1 MSTGFVLNIPQEMIN
16 RLEDADKKIEK
27 LAKTSEDA
35 QVRIVS
41 AFKSMS
47 TNGVDAFIQ
56 RLDVA
61 QQKLAQ
67 LGGTQINMGINANT
81 SGFQQLIDAI
91 NNLSQASKTNITIN
105 GLGTV
110 GNQTQTAIDAI
121 NKLMATLQQL
131 QQMGGQQFLGGVN
144 NLGRQ
149 TLREM
154 NKEARKMQK
163 TMQDLD
169 TAIQNYGI
177 SATDLANKLQQARQA
192 QQQFNDAAKQ
202 QAQADVSGL
211 IGMKGQQTTL
221 NELKNYANE
230 LKRTMANLDPKS
242 QEWKKLNDIYKQ
254 TNREIK
260 NIQNSMKDVQKQSRS
275 LMDISGQL
283 ARRLALVFSVSQITG
298 YVKKLIEVRGE
309 FELQQRSLQAILQ
322 NKDEANRIWQQTVDL
337 AVRSTFRVK
346 ELVSYTKQLA
356 AYRIESDKLFET
368 NKMLADISAGLGVDM
383 QRLILAFGQ
392 VRSAAYLRGTELRQ
406 FTEAG
411 IPILE
416 QLAQYFTELEGR
428 AVSVGDVFERVSKRM
443 VSFADVEEIFKR
455 MTSEGGTFYRMQEI
469 QAETLKGMWSNLK
482 DSVDI
487 MIDSIGR
494 ANEDTLKGSLK
505 FVKELVDNYKDLVD
519 VIKAWAIAL
528 SPVITVTA
536 LSRVATSKLG
546 MAIYG
551 VATQTQW
558 SFNILQKWEAGLVRI
573 TNKSAILGG
582 TLKVLSKALAGL
594 GIGAVIF
601 GIGALVKGLSN
612 AYLKATELSRANKRL
627 KESWEGIFAEDS
639 AELEK
644 SASGYTDLIMR
655 LREANE
661 GSQDRKNII
670 NRLNNE
676 YGQYLDFVVDEKT
689 SLDQLADSYDTVI
702 KRMKEKAS
710 LATYEEGVAA
720 IEREYT
726 TALKNAR
733 EEFYD
738 IFEGASVRLK
748 GNKLG
753 DNFKAII
760 PTKQDIDN
768 IYALLQQK
776 VESLNKDQMDSLAEQ
791 QQLIQ
796 GIVAGYYG
804 EEYFLSRD
812 YADAIDLINILI
824 ERKEKEVELQKEID
838 ARFKETLSS
847 RKANLRYQEIENKY
861 TLQKQQVLAKNQVD
875 EVLADIDKELGLV
888 IEDINKLSD
897 FDVKK
902 ILDALAKQF
911 ELNKIKLQFD
921 FDLISEQKYNEER
934 NKIINWATLTTKSI
948 NESITSQL
956 GGIFSEEEL
965 SKVLVTEEKQAKGM
979 ASILKDI
986 ESAWKAQ
993 NETIAQQ
1000 ISLKSEGL
1008 VADEKLLERAIR
1020 MEELYRKVADI
1031 LGIELK
1037 YTERLSEESR
1047 NAINA
1052 MLPEEYQISLEAAY
1066 GGIDSILKGLKDK
1079 ETEHLNV
1086 IEQLNE
1092 QKKNGLPID
1101 EERLRLAEEAYW
1113 WTKKTQDLLDPKAKT
1128 AISES
1133 KVTEINAKLEEKYQ
1147 IDSIDRTKDEVT
1159 LLQEANTERQNAIAY
1174 LEQLKNQKAQ
1184 GLTVSQAELDLA
1196 KKDVE
1201 QYTLLWKLLGG
1212 IEKDK
1217 TRTESLMDE
1226 RIKVV
1231 DDMNRA
1237 YKDLNKTLSKAE
1249 SLEGAFAKYKDAFQ
1263 KAYADTTLLPKNFG
1277 SMTAEQFIKEF
1288 NFTTEDG
1295 MVGFFD
1301 KLIAYAKKTSEK
1313 VDVELAKG
1321 DYIMETRLEIQKGED
1336 QKLYDEIQE
1345 MFDQYDLS
1353 LELKN
1358 LGIPPKLGES
1368 LFGVKSS
1375 TLKELRESVTDAFM
1389 GVEFYNERIKDAGKL
1404 MEDTFNGNVDLLNR
1418 KLIPAQ
1424 QLAAKG
1430 WQDVGDGLA
1439 TVFSSSYSVTD
1450 ASGKQVDILVTPIL
1464 PDGTVMSEKE
1474 LEEYISKNLE
1484 GAKDVLKADKKGIV
1498 IHAGVDM
1505 DEGMGEYLHSLQ
1517 EVFYASDMLSED
1529 QKKKF
1534 KDFLDKI
1541 ADMEDK
1547 AAKERMKTYVEYA
1560 RSAIGERAKIKLE
1573 ELKKLKEIEE
1583 TFAEKEGDSEET
1595 KKYKREQKQL
1605 ASEKAQKESSDA
1617 MQKLEWEDF
1626 QKSDMFVNIFE
1637 DLDGASDALLNHMIQ
1652 KLQEFKNEWTDM
1664 PLEDMKK
1671 IVDKI
1676 NELQMALVENNPWEA
1691 YKKSKEAVK
1700 DAMKGA
1706 TFESEDAKTTF
1717 GDGKSQSAFMQA
1729 LQLENVY
1736 QEQKK
1741 LNAQEELGYLETAL
1755 RIKEGQATEE
1765 EKILEKQEDYNKY
1778 LRMSPSELKKQISA
1792 QKTIVKNAEDI
1803 LSANEETLTES
1814 QKQAKALLK
1823 QADNLGKAQ
1832 QMANDLYD
1840 AFSGLAEALGADS
1853 DSPAA
1858 IFADMGMNMLNTVLN
1873 TIQLQIQLN
1882 AATVAANGL
1891 GIAMNTAMG
1900 VVGWIVMA
1908 IQLVVQAI
1916 TAIVNYADKQKE
1928 KEIERLAKRVED
1940 LKEKFEDLSE
1950 AIDEAWSTSQLT
1962 AYKNELDQ
1970 TYKMAIAAQKAI
1982 VAARADEKEVRNGKT
1997 DSEEYKQWEEA
2008 KKELQELEQEYA
2020 EATQDIYTKVTGG
2033 ILDSV
2038 HDAAREFTDAWWDA
2052 FVETGDGL
2060 SGLEEN
2066 FNEMFL
2072 NLAKNQAAMQITGA
2086 FADRWKKDLEKYI
2099 NADDTELTKDEA
2111 KKWAEEVRRTMPELS
2126 AALEGYLGAFK
2137 DMAPAE
2143 GAGLSGLQKGIQGI
2157 TEDQADILAAYWNSV
2172 RGYTA
2177 SIDSK
2182 MDLILANM
2190 GAGAEENPML
2200 EQIRMQTGYLRDIK
2214 NTLYWAATSEASA
2227 LYVRLTKDSLPR

>member
-1 MSTGFVLNIPQEMIN
+1 MSTGFVLNIPQEMLN

-35 QVRIVS
+35 QIRIVS
-41 AFKSMS
+41 AFKSMT

-67 LGGTQINMGINANT
+67 LGGTQINMGVNANT
-81 SGFQQLIDAI
+81 SGLQQLIDAI

-154 NKEARKMQK
+154 NREARKMQK

-337 AVRSTFRVK
+337 AVRSPFRVK

-487 MIDSIGR
+487 MVNDIGKENESTLKSSLSLVKQLVDNWRSVKAVIETAGISLMAYFGVDVLRKIGR
-494 ANEDTLKGSLK
+494 GIKALYATISAHPLLAIVSVLGLIATAIWRVREAQNALTAAMSEVDNEILGSLEEGIGLYHK
-505 FVKELVDNYKDLVD
+505 LAEAVNDATKSSEERNKALDNLKSRFQDILPDQYLELEYIKQIGDNYKDAEKAMTDYYDAKAQAQKKDRIEGLYTKELDTDTSELISATRD
-519 VIKAWAIAL
+519 V
-528 SPVITVTA
+528 V
-536 LSRVATSKLG
+536 SKLG
-546 MAIYG
+546 EKGIISGEM
-551 VATQTQW
+551 QTAML
-558 SFNILQKWEAGLVRI
+558 SGISGIVNKVVEDVKAGKIDANIERI
-573 TNKSAILGG
+573 QSAIFSKLEDYAGYEGYLYGKISESPSLGLLNFG
-582 TLKVLSKALAGL
+582 EQVSDVTDTLREYLSALEDIQGLPYETYGQKVAGEWLNKEKESLREISDIYKKLLSLYSKYSKATDEDKVDIADDISLAMSQVPEKL
-594 GIGAVIF
+594 
-601 GIGALVKGLSN
+601 N
-612 AYLKATELSRANKRL
+612 AYLPLLQESVDKMKGIAEKGAFEFTASMQTLESDFIEGLATIVRGSSIAGETILDGVDKNMIQEVFDNLQEGIKEASDNLDMTPFQNAVVGGARQIAAKFGQDVNIFEKFIPNQ
-627 KESWEGIFAEDS
+627 KESLSNIRQEVKSQIES
-639 AELEK
+639 YESQILE
-644 SASGYTDLIMR
+644 M
-655 LREANE
+655 
-661 GSQDRKNII
+661 Q
-670 NRLNNE
+670 
-676 YGQYLDFVVDEKT
+676 T
-689 SLDQLADSYDTVI
+689 SLT
-702 KRMKEKAS
+702 
-710 LATYEEGVAA
+710 
-720 IEREYT
+720 
-726 TALKNAR
+726 
-733 EEFYD
+733 
-738 IFEGASVRLK
+738 
-748 GNKLG
+748 
-753 DNFKAII
+753 
-760 PTKQDIDN
+760 
-768 IYALLQQK
+768 
-776 VESLNKDQMDSLAEQ
+776 
-791 QQLIQ
+791 Q
-796 GIVAGYYG
+796 GMYV
-804 EEYFLSRD
+804 
-812 YADAIDLINILI
+812 
-824 ERKEKEVELQKEID
+824 
-838 ARFKETLSS
+838 
-847 RKANLRYQEIENKY
+847 
-861 TLQKQQVLAKNQVD
+861 
-875 EVLADIDKELGLV
+875 
-888 IEDINKLSD
+888 
-897 FDVKK
+897 
-902 ILDALAKQF
+902 
-911 ELNKIKLQFD
+911 
-921 FDLISEQKYNEER
+921 
-934 NKIINWATLTTKSI
+934 
-948 NESITSQL
+948 
-956 GGIFSEEEL
+956 
-965 SKVLVTEEKQAKGM
+965 
-979 ASILKDI
+979 
-986 ESAWKAQ
+986 
-993 NETIAQQ
+993 
-1000 ISLKSEGL
+1000 
-1008 VADEKLLERAIR
+1008 
-1020 MEELYRKVADI
+1020 
-1031 LGIELK
+1031 
-1037 YTERLSEESR
+1037 LSEEVL
-1047 NAINA
+1047 NNT
-1052 MLPEEYQISLEAAY
+1052 Q
-1066 GGIDSILKGLKDK
+1066 
-1079 ETEHLNV
+1079 ET
-1086 IEQLNE
+1086 IKSMTEQLPAL
-1092 QKKNGLPID
+1092 KAF
-1101 EERLRLAEEAYW
+1101 LAF
-1113 WTKKTQDLLDPKAKT
+1113 
-1128 AISES
+1128 
-1133 KVTEINAKLEEKYQ
+1133 
-1147 IDSIDRTKDEVT
+1147 
-1159 LLQEANTERQNAIAY
+1159 
-1174 LEQLKNQKAQ
+1174 
-1184 GLTVSQAELDLA
+1184 
-1196 KKDVE
+1196 
-1201 QYTLLWKLLGG
+1201 LGEM
-1212 IEKDK
+1212 EKDK
-1217 TRTESLMDE
+1217 GRKDNTIEE

-1231 DDMNRA
+1231 DQMNA
-1237 YKDLNKTLSKAE
+1237 KYKELNKTLSKTE
-1249 SLEGAFAKYKDAFQ
+1249 SLEGAFEAYKDAFAT
-1263 KAYADTTLLPKNFG
+1263 AYGREDVRQMSAADFAKNVL
-1277 SMTAEQFIKEF
+1277 
-1288 NFTTEDG
+1288 NFPDEDA
-1295 MVGFFD
+1295 V
-1301 KLIAYAKKTSEK
+1301 IAWL
-1313 VDVELAKG
+1313 DNLAKTVKDKEDKFKVQMAKG
-1321 DYIMETRLEIQKGED
+1321 KFEMDVKVRLKQED
-1336 QKLYDEIQE
+1336 DKELLDDVQE
-1345 MFDQYDLS
+1345 LFDQYDLS
-1353 LELKN
+1353 LELKKLN
-1358 LGIPPKLGES
+1358 IPPDLAKS
-1368 LFGVKSS
+1368 LFDVDYLDLEG
-1375 TLKELRESVTDAFM
+1375 LKKAVEDRSAEFIGTDM
-1389 GVEFYNERIKDAGKL
+1389 
-1404 MEDTFNGNVDLLNR
+1404 
-1418 KLIPAQ
+1418 
-1424 QLAAKG
+1424 
-1430 WQDVGDGLA
+1430 
-1439 TVFSSSYSVTD
+1439 
-1450 ASGKQVDILVTPIL
+1450 
-1464 PDGTVMSEKE
+1464 EKE
-1474 LEEYISKNLE
+1474 Y
-1484 GAKDVLKADKKGIV
+1484 
-1498 IHAGVDM
+1498 
-1505 DEGMGEYLHSLQ
+1505 
-1517 EVFYASDMLSED
+1517 
-1529 QKKKF
+1529 

-1626 QKSDMFVNIFE
+1626 QKSDMFINIFE

-1882 AATVAANGL
+1882 AATIAANGL

-1962 AYKNELDQ
+1962 TYKNELDQ

-1982 VAARADEKEVRNGKT
+1982 VAARADEKEVRNRKT

-2008 KKELQELEQEYA
+2008 KKELEELEQEYA
-2020 EATQDIYTKVTGG
+2020 ESTQNIYSKVTDG

-2126 AALEGYLGAFK
+2126 EALEGYLGAFK
-2137 DMAPAE
+2137 DMASE
-2143 GAGLSGLQKGIQGI
+2143 TQGAGLSALSKSIQGVSESTAQVLESLLNSMRFYVADSNAKLTQLLNNMMGGE
-2157 TEDQADILAAYWNSV
+2157 TES
-2172 RGYTA
+2172 
-2177 SIDSK
+2177 
-2182 MDLILANM
+2182 
-2190 GAGAEENPML
+2190 PML
-2200 EQIRMQTGYLRDIK
+2200 SELRAQTKWMRDIYNLINGMTTTHPSGGRGIK
-2214 NTLYWAATSEASA
+2214 T
-2227 LYVRLTKDSLPR
+2227 VM